1 VAERNGLLNRRTGHT
16 VPWVRIPLSPQ
27 NPAIVMDGGVLVFK
41 RVAIF
46 FSQHLQ
52 KKLKAQNS
60 ICNRDLK
67 PQDKKESKKWAKP
80 L

>member
-1 VAERNGLLNRRTGHT
+1 
-16 VPWVRIPLSPQ
+16 
-27 NPAIVMDGGVLVFK
+27 MDGGVLVFK